1 MNFEQN
7 NVVEFSLLDKNF
19 LSKYNLEQT
28 EENVLEIISNYLKA
42 QYKYIDIIPPRMTS
56 NYEVKYESFNKFNAN
71 DTVGKHI
78 EEKIDADEISN
89 IIKMENQL
97 KSFVNKINTV
107 KDQIEYTKKQLR
119 DAREELNKPFTNQ
132 EMIRKLQKE
141 KARID
146 SELDLDKQE
155 NVKSVEK
162 TTESEMEK

>member
-78 EEKIDADEISN
+78 EEKIDAEIE
-89 IIKMENQL
+89 IKKFYKVMTNVIKRMNTYERIYYAELLINGKSERYTSDLIGVSRNGL
-97 KSFVNKINTV
+97 KPIKNSCILKIALAFNKEV
-107 KDQIEYTKKQLR
+107 
-119 DAREELNKPFTNQ
+119 EL
-132 EMIRKLQKE
+132 
-141 KARID
+141 
-146 SELDLDKQE
+146 
-155 NVKSVEK
+155 
-162 TTESEMEK
+162 

>member
-78 EEKIDADEISN
+78 EEKIDAEIE
-89 IIKMENQL
+89 IKKFYKVMTNVIQRMNTYERIYYAELLINGKSERYTSDLIGVSRNGL
-97 KSFVNKINTV
+97 KPIKNSCILKIALAFNKEV
-107 KDQIEYTKKQLR
+107 
-119 DAREELNKPFTNQ
+119 EL
-132 EMIRKLQKE
+132 
-141 KARID
+141 
-146 SELDLDKQE
+146 
-155 NVKSVEK
+155 
-162 TTESEMEK
+162 